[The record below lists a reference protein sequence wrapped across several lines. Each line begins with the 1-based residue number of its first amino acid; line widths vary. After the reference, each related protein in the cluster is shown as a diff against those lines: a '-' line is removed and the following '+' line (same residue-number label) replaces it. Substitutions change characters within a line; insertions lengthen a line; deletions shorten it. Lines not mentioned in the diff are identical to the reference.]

1 MQLSELREAAETAEV
16 AITAHTQQMDKLS
29 EQLRGRCEEV
39 ARLEASIEAMKKDLE
54 AKDKRIQHLD
64 RSKLTVEQVERIQKL
79 KKDHQHALDEVRHTT
94 NVAARAMSYS
104 KCVMQGRSP
113 FFFCCNAAFTQMV
126 SHLVA
131 SSALCYDRTPSSSRT

>member
-1 MQLSELREAAETAEV
+1 VQLSELREAAETAEE

-79 KKDHQHALDEVRHTT
+79 KKDHQHALDEVTYDGH
-94 NVAARAMSYS
+94 VPARAM
-104 KCVMQGRSP
+104 
-113 FFFCCNAAFTQMV
+113 
-126 SHLVA
+126 
-131 SSALCYDRTPSSSRT
+131 